1 MSDRS
6 AVSFEGMR
14 ELQGKAMRKSLSTVR
29 SRRQQLTSSMDQ
41 RSNADNPRPLRP
53 SHDSF
58 GRASL
63 FGDRFQSDLNRFVGK
78 VAIIMVHS
86 EVEGREDMMVHSRLA
101 KQ

>member
-1 MSDRS
+1 VSDRS
-6 AVSFEGMR
+6 AVSFGGMR

-41 RSNADNPRPLRP
+41 RSNADNPRPLRS

-63 FGDRFQSDLNRFVGK
+63 LDDRFQSDLNRFVGK

-86 EVEGREDMMVHSRLA
+86 EAVRVERI
-101 KQ
+101 

>member
-6 AVSFEGMR
+6 AVSFGGMR
-14 ELQGKAMRKSLSTVR
+14 ELQGKVMRKSLSTVR

-41 RSNADNPRPLRP
+41 RSNADNPRPLRS

-63 FGDRFQSDLNRFVGK
+63 LNDRLQSDLDRFVGK

-86 EVEGREDMMVHSRLA
+86 ETDTVERL
-101 KQ
+101 